1 MTKTKQS
8 RRRTTMED
16 PTMTCSMCEELFDSE
31 QELREHQLTVHA
43 AHVTNRKR
51 SRENEPDADEEE
63 TAA

>member
-1 MTKTKQS
+1 
-8 RRRTTMED
+8 MED